1 VRVICAADCFADYV
15 GRGFTLGLSV
25 GDTEDPSGGQYV
37 QYKQS
42 PTVLLADTPCRSR
55 RLTHSSVEPAADGRV
70 PRNSFSVRVE
80 EPYG

>member
-1 VRVICAADCFADYV
+1 
-15 GRGFTLGLSV
+15 LSV

-55 RLTHSSVEPAADGRV
+55 LLAYGSVEAATDGRV
-70 PRNSFSVRVE
+70 RCNSV
-80 EPYG
+80 PN